1 MARIIYGG
9 QLVNL
14 CLLSKDLL
22 NFEPPYRE
30 CWLCHWPYISNKTK
44 RFSYKGGCGVRRR
57 TCIEAFKRR
66 AGLGYITESREP
78 DSFLGVA
85 FID

>member
-30 CWLCHWPYISNKTK
+30 CWLRHWYTTAMRLMAIILTDDAIKH
-44 RFSYKGGCGVRRR
+44 
-57 TCIEAFKRR
+57 TCVWPLA
-66 AGLGYITESREP
+66 
-78 DSFLGVA
+78 
-85 FID
+85 